1 MRFLALR
8 LFYIYFYNILFLY
21 MDNLSDIEI
30 ISNSDLGIQSVIV
43 FYIEYPDEYSITEI
57 LDDTDNDSINTNIIS
72 NKDNS
77 IQTENIVNEYR
88 ESIVRDKN
96 SNIFQIQ
103 V

>member
-1 MRFLALR
+1 MCFLALR

-57 LDDTDNDSINTNIIS
+57 LDDTDSDSINTNIIS

>member
-1 MRFLALR
+1 
-8 LFYIYFYNILFLY
+8 

-57 LDDTDNDSINTNIIS
+57 LDDTDSDSINTNIIS